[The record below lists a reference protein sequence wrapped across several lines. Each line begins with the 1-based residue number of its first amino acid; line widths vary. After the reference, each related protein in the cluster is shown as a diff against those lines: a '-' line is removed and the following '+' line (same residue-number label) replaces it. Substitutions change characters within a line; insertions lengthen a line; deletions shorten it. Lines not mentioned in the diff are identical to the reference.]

1 MVKYN
6 YQFEKIKAEKIF
18 HIFFFIHLNMRKF
31 EIKCY

>member
-18 HIFFFIHLNMRKF
+18 HIFFFYSFRYEKI
-31 EIKCY
+31 